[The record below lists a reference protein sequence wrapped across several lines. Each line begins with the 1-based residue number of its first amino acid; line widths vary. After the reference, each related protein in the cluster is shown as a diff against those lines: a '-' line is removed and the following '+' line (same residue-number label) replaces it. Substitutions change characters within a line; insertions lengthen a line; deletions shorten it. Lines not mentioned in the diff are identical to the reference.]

1 MLNEQT
7 CEKLYA
13 MKLVGMAEA
22 LKDQMGRADMDGL
35 VFEERFAMLVDA
47 QHLFRENKRMKRLLE
62 NAKLKLSASMEDV
75 DYRTSRDLDKSV
87 FLKLGTCEWVR
98 SHRNVIVVGPT
109 GVGKTFLACAL
120 AHRACREGMSSFYIR
135 TPKLYY
141 MLAMARADGSYARVL
156 SKLAKTSVLVIDDLG
171 LAALTD
177 PERQDLLEVIEDR
190 HGSASTIVTSQLPV
204 EHWHE
209 VIGDPTIA
217 DAILDRLVHNAHKIT
232 LKGESMR
239 RRKAHIDS
247 EGRNDVT

>member
-7 CEKLYA
+7 FEELNT
-13 MKLVGMAEA
+13 MNLVGMADA

-35 VFEERFAMLVDA
+35 TFEERFGMLVDA
-47 QHLFRENKRMKRLLE
+47 QALFRENKRMKRLLE
-62 NAKLKLSASMEDV
+62 NAKLKVSSSMEDV
-75 DYRTSRDLDKSV
+75 DYRTSRGLDKSV

-98 SHRNVIVVGPT
+98 SHRNVIIVGPT

-120 AHRACREGMSSFYIR
+120 AHKACREGMSSFYIR

-141 MLAMARADGSYARVL
+141 MLGLARADGSYARVL
-156 SKLAKTSVLVIDDLG
+156 ARLAKTSVLILDDLG
-171 LAALTD
+171 LAVLTD
-177 PERQDLLEVIEDR
+177 TERQDLLEVIEDR
-190 HGSASTIVTSQLPV
+190 HGSASTIITSQLPI

-217 DAILDRLVHNAHKIT
+217 DALLDRLVHNAHKIT

-239 RRKAHIDS
+239 KKKAQIDS

>member
-7 CEKLYA
+7 FEKLYA

-22 LKDQMGRADMDGL
+22 LKDQMGRTDMDEL
-35 VFEERFAMLVDA
+35 TFEERFGMLVDA
-47 QHLFRENKRMKRLLE
+47 QAFFRENKRMKRLLE
-62 NAKLKLSASMEDV
+62 NAKLKVSSSMEDV
-75 DYRTSRDLDKSV
+75 DYRTSRGLDKSV

-98 SHRNVIVVGPT
+98 SHRNVIIVGPT

-120 AHRACREGMSSFYIR
+120 AHKACREGMPSFYIR

-141 MLAMARADGSYARVL
+141 MLGLARADGSYARVL
-156 SKLAKTSVLVIDDLG
+156 ARLAKTSVLILDDLG

-177 PERQDLLEVIEDR
+177 TERQDLLEVIEDR
-190 HGSASTIVTSQLPV
+190 HGSASTIITSQLPI

-217 DAILDRLVHNAHKIT
+217 DALLDRLVHNAHKIT

-239 RRKAHIDS
+239 RKKTQIDS
-247 EGRNDVT
+247 EGRSDVT

>member
-7 CEKLYA
+7 FEKLYA

-22 LKDQMGRADMDGL
+22 LKDQMGRTDMDEL
-35 VFEERFAMLVDA
+35 TFEERFGMLVDA
-47 QHLFRENKRMKRLLE
+47 QAFFRENKRMKRLLE
-62 NAKLKLSASMEDV
+62 NAKLKVSSSMEDV
-75 DYRTSRDLDKSV
+75 DYRTSRGLDKSV

-98 SHRNVIVVGPT
+98 SHRNVIIVGPT

-120 AHRACREGMSSFYIR
+120 AHKACREGMPSFYIR

-141 MLAMARADGSYARVL
+141 MLGLARADGSYARVL
-156 SKLAKTSVLVIDDLG
+156 ARLAKTSVLILDDLG

-177 PERQDLLEVIEDR
+177 TERQDLLEVIEDR
-190 HGSASTIVTSQLPV
+190 HGSASTIITSQLPI

-217 DAILDRLVHNAHKIT
+217 DALLDRLVHNAHKIT

-239 RRKAHIDS
+239 RKKAQIDS
-247 EGRNDVT
+247 EGRSDVT

>member
-7 CEKLYA
+7 FENLYA

-35 VFEERFAMLVDA
+35 AFEERFAMLIDA
-47 QHLFRENKRMKRLLE
+47 QALFRENKRMKRLLE
-62 NAKLKLSASMEDV
+62 NAKLKVSASMEDV
-75 DYRTSRDLDKSV
+75 DYRTSRGLDKSV
-87 FLKLGTCEWVR
+87 FLRLGTCEWVR

-120 AHRACREGMSSFYIR
+120 AHKACREGMTSFYIR

-141 MLAMARADGSYARVL
+141 MLAMARADGSYVRVL
-156 SKLAKTSVLVIDDLG
+156 ARLAKTSVLILDDLG

-177 PERQDLLEVIEDR
+177 TERQDLLEVIEDR
-190 HGSASTIVTSQLPV
+190 HGSASTIITSQLPV

-217 DAILDRLVHNAHKIT
+217 DALLDRLVHNAHKIT

-239 RRKAHIDS
+239 KRKAQVDS
-247 EGRNDVT
+247 EGRNDVM

>member
-7 CEKLYA
+7 YEKLYA

-35 VFEERFAMLVDA
+35 AFEERFAMLVDA

-120 AHRACREGMSSFYIR
+120 AHKACREGMSSFYIR

-171 LAALTD
+171 IAALTD
-177 PERQDLLEVIEDR
+177 TERQDLLEVIEDR

-209 VIGDPTIA
+209 VVGDPTIA